1 MSKELTEQWHKHGLT
16 GWYYMIDCN
25 GKEWFRYLSGTKPD
39 ADFVKCFKE
48 VLGPVP
54 NYMDCKGLM
63 YDSIA
68 LDKTRKR
75 IDELVSKTD
84 KLEKKLDIAV
94 TALQEISHWS
104 PWKDDRDERALMALK
119 EIEEA

>member
-1 MSKELTEQWHKHGLT
+1 MSKELTEQWHNHGLT
-16 GWYYMIDCN
+16 GWYYMLDCT

-39 ADFVKCFKE
+39 ADLVKCFKE

-54 NYMDCKGLM
+54 SYIDCKGL
-63 YDSIA
+63 
-68 LDKTRKR
+68 DKARTR

-84 KLEKKLDIAV
+84 KLEKKLGIAV

-104 PWKDDRDERALMALK
+104 PWKNERDERALSALR
-119 EIEEA
+119 EIEDVQ